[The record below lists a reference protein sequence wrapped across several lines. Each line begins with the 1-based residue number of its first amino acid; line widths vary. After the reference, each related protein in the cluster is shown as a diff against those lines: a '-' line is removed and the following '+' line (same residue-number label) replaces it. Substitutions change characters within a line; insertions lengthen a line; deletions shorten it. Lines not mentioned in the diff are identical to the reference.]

1 MIEYNS
7 IDINRKCL
15 MYMKLYF
22 APLEGIT
29 TYVFRNTHNAVF
41 GECDCYYTPFVS
53 PSDNEKIGRKGFR
66 DILPENN
73 AGTNVKVQVLTN
85 NSESFVKFSEKIK
98 EYGYDEV
105 NINLGCPS
113 ATVVGKMRG
122 SGFLRDTDALKTF
135 FDEIFEKSDIK
146 ISVKTRA
153 GFSSPDEIKPLTE
166 LYNNYPLSL
175 LIVHPRT
182 RNDFYKGA
190 ISDDAFQSAYNTTKH
205 PLVYNGNVFTKK
217 DYDTILERY
226 PDLHGVMLG
235 RGAVANPAL
244 FREIRGGAPLG
255 TDELLHFSQ
264 ELIKNYN
271 GVLKSDTF
279 TLNKMKEIWL
289 HFMWN
294 YPQEK
299 KILKAVKKANKLSDL
314 VSATNKLLLTDYSS

>member
-1 MIEYNS
+1 
-7 IDINRKCL
+7 
-15 MYMKLYF
+15 MKLYF

-29 TYVFRNTHNAVF
+29 TYVFRNTHRAVF
-41 GECDCYYTPFVS
+41 GGADDYYAPFVS

-73 AGTNVKVQVLTN
+73 VGTNVKVQVLTN
-85 NSESFVKFSEKIK
+85 KSESFIKFCEKIK

-122 SGFLRDTDALKTF
+122 SGFLRDTDSLKRF
-135 FDEIFEKSDIK
+135 FDEIFEKTDIK

-153 GFSSPDEIKPLTE
+153 GFFSPDEIETLMGI
-166 LYNNYPLSL
+166 YNNYPLSL

-182 RNDFYKGA
+182 RNDFYRGE
-190 ISDDAFQSAYNTTKH
+190 IRSEAFLKAYSITKN
-205 PLVYNGNVFTKK
+205 PLIYNGNIFTKN
-217 DYDTILERY
+217 DYAKIMEKY
-226 PDLHGVMLG
+226 PDLNGVMLG

-244 FREIRGGAPLG
+244 FREIKGGARLN

-264 ELIKNYN
+264 ELVKNYN
-271 GVLKSDTF
+271 GVLRSDTF

-294 YPQEK
+294 YPDEK
-299 KILKAVKKANKLSDL
+299 KILKEIKKAGKLTELVNATYKLS
-314 VSATNKLLLTDYSS
+314 KIDYSL